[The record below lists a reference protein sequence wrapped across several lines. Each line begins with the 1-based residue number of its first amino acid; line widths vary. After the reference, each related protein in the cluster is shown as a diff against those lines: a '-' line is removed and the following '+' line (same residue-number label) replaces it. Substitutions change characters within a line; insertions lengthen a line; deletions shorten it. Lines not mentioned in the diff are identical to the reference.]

1 MNVQQTVLTGK
12 EKACKI
18 CGYIAKHQGALNM
31 HSYHCKVKH
40 MSKEP
45 VQKHFEQET
54 CEHSW
59 RLLSARGRFE
69 ERQALAQGYNEVCTK
84 CHDVK

>member
-1 MNVQQTVLTGK
+1 MQQTVLTGK

-18 CGYIAKHQGALNM
+18 CGGIFKHQGALNIHM
-31 HSYHCKVKH
+31 YHCKIKH
-40 MSKEP
+40 GKHEV
-45 VQKHFEQET
+45 VQKHFEQEV

-59 RLLSARGRFE
+59 RLLSARSRME